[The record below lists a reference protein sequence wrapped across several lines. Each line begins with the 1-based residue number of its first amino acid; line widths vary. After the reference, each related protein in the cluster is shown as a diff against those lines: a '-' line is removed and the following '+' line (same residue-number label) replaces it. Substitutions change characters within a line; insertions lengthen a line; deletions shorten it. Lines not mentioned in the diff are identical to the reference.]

1 MAKLFLN
8 FNDVSIEQT
17 LSFCQ
22 KLKHQLFVFI
32 IVPFEIITSSG
43 LCTRNQYFVTSPSNS
58 LVYAFLPLIMGCMLE
73 VEYSL
78 VSFYGYFS
86 STLCILSTFI
96 FSHNFLRRYMWQ
108 YVYVLYKI
116 NTIMYETLMFNTQSE
131 INPVR
136 TTALV

>member
-1 MAKLFLN
+1 MSEMAKLFLN

-32 IVPFEIITSSG
+32 IVPSEIITSSG

-96 FSHNFLRRYMWQ
+96 FSQNFLRRYM
-108 YVYVLYKI
+108 
-116 NTIMYETLMFNTQSE
+116 
-131 INPVR
+131 
-136 TTALV
+136 

>member
-32 IVPFEIITSSG
+32 IVPSEIITSSG

-96 FSHNFLRRYMWQ
+96 FSQNFLRRYMWQ
-108 YVYVLYKI
+108 YVDVLYKI